1 MLTFFFLSFLLFLK
15 LVLASDRVFI
25 KNKTCVFLECTYV
38 YMHLCICVHM
48 YKQRH
53 VSLRVNTSI
62 CLDLYVYRK
71 SILAANENLECFLEC
86 FLNFFRKT
94 WFCDMVQ

>member
-1 MLTFFFLSFLLFLK
+1 MYICIY
-15 LVLASDRVFI
+15 VF
-25 KNKTCVFLECTYV
+25 V
-38 YMHLCICVHM
+38 YICIN
-48 YKQRH
+48 RD

-62 CLDLYVYRK
+62 YLDLYVYRK

>member
-25 KNKTCVFLECTYV
+25 KTRLVSFWS
-38 YMHLCICVHM
+38 VHM
-48 YKQRH
+48 YICIYVFVYICINRD

-62 CLDLYVYRK
+62 YLDLYVYRK